1 MFEQSLP
8 MTQPCPIKGLP
19 LLGGQRWVLGIGG
32 GIAAYKAADLIR
44 TLQKQGVAQV
54 TPILSENAHHFITP
68 LTLAALAQTPA
79 LQDNLEVD
87 PHGVPWHITLA
98 QHNDGLVIAPATAN
112 TLATLAAGLATD
124 LLSTTALTFTHKPIV
139 LVPTMNPRMWQN
151 PVVQHNIAHLKA
163 LLPNLTVVPPASGLL
178 ACGEVGE
185 GHWPPTEAIV
195 LALYKAT
202 HPHQSALAGQ
212 HVLVSGGGTRE
223 PLDPVRYL
231 TNHSSGLMGVA
242 LADEAYALGATVTLV
257 SAQPVL
263 PHRPYNVMS
272 APTVQAMLNVM
283 LAEQSHQHA
292 ILMAAAVSD
301 FMADEVATTKLKK
314 PRQANERFNLCLKKA
329 PDILATLSHHK
340 PPGQVLLGFAAETLT
355 PDAQHEG
362 IAHAQGK
369 LTRKGLDWIA
379 LNDVSR
385 DDIGFATMDNEM
397 LLLGA
402 EGQQVALPKAPKP
415 VIAQQLLAAMFN
427 LA

>member
-1 MFEQSLP
+1 MHPLSPPLANP
-8 MTQPCPIKGLP
+8 TPLTGLP
-19 LLGGQRWVLGIGG
+19 LLSGQRWVLGIAG

-54 TPILSENAHHFITP
+54 TPVLSENAHHFITP

-79 LQDNLEVD
+79 LQDNMEVD
-87 PHGVPWHITLA
+87 TLGVPWHITLA
-98 QHNDGLVIAPATAN
+98 QQHDGLVIAPATAN

-124 LLSTTALTFTHKPIV
+124 LLSTTALTFTHKPLV

-185 GHWPPTEAIV
+185 GHWPTTEAIV

-202 HPHQSALAGQ
+202 HPHRTALAGQ
-212 HVLVSGGGTRE
+212 HILVSAGGTRE

-242 LADEAYALGATVTLV
+242 LADEAHALGATVTLV

-263 PHRPYNVMS
+263 LHRPYKVIS
-272 APTVQAMLNVM
+272 APTVQAMLNAM
-283 LAEQSHQHA
+283 LAEQPHQHA

-314 PRQANERFNLCLKKA
+314 PRQADERFTLSLKKA

-340 PPGQVLLGFAAETLT
+340 PQGQVLLGFAAETLT
-355 PDAQHEG
+355 NEAQQEG

-379 LNDVSR
+379 LNDVGR
-385 DDIGFATMDNEM
+385 ADIGFATPDNEM

-402 EGQQVALPKAPKP
+402 GGQQVALPKAPKP
-415 VIAQQLLAAMFN
+415 VIARQLLATVFGLN
-427 LA
+427 